1 MLRVAIMSLIL
12 ETGHWRVGQSLE
24 KIRAVARTL
33 HPTNLPATLKPMLLQ
48 PYLKRI
54 IEGHETLS
62 RADSAQ
68 LLQTILRGEATELEL
83 AALLGSLATRGPAPT
98 EIAGFVDTMR
108 FAATPIPLSDAERST
123 LTDTCGTGADSS
135 GTFNISTA
143 AALVAAAA
151 GATVAKHGNRA
162 VTSQCGSADV
172 LEALGIPVDL
182 SPAAGA
188 ASLRNHRFA
197 FFHAPSLH
205 PAMKAVMPV
214 RRALGIR
221 TIFHLVGPLSN
232 PAGASAQ
239 VMGVYAPHLVPL
251 AAEAM
256 VLLNTRHAFVV
267 HGDTGKARTDANST
281 GLDEFSISGP
291 SHFAEVHNDIVTL
304 GTLTPEDVG
313 LTRAPIETLQGGDA
327 RTNAR
332 ILTAIFSGER
342 SPRRDIVLLNAAAV
356 LVTADLAP
364 DLPTGIALAAKTIDS
379 GAVTKLVSAL
389 AIPQPT
395 EP

>member
-1 MLRVAIMSLIL
+1 M
-12 ETGHWRVGQSLE
+12 
-24 KIRAVARTL
+24 
-33 HPTNLPATLKPMLLQ
+33 PLQ

-62 RADSAQ
+62 RADAAE
-68 LLQTILRGEATELEL
+68 LLQTILRGESTDLEI
-83 AALLGSLATRGPAPT
+83 AALLCSPATRGPAPT

-108 FAATPIPLSDAERST
+108 AAATPIPLSDAERST
-123 LTDTCGTGADSS
+123 LVDTCGTGADSS

-151 GATVAKHGNRA
+151 GATVAKHGNRR
-162 VTSQCGSADV
+162 VTSECGSADV
-172 LEALGIPVDL
+172 LEALGIPVAL
-182 SPAAGA
+182 SPDQGA
-188 ASLRNHRFA
+188 AALRKHRFA

-205 PAMKAVMPV
+205 PAMKTVMPV
-214 RRALGIR
+214 RRAIGIR

-239 VMGVYAPHLVPL
+239 VMGVYAPHFVPL

-267 HGDTGKARTDANST
+267 HGETGNDGRA

-291 SHFAEVHNDIVTL
+291 SHFAEVHNGIVTE

-327 RTNAR
+327 RTNAA
-332 ILTAIFSGER
+332 ILAAIFSGEK

-356 LVTADLAP
+356 LITADLAP
-364 DLPTGIALAAKTIDS
+364 DLPTGIALAAKTIDT
-379 GAVTKLVSAL
+379 GAATALVNQLS
-389 AIPQPT
+389 
-395 EP
+395 EPEERD